1 MLAKDR
7 LSNYLAIFLAS
18 YLAIGAICGSS
29 MAAAIPAISWKGEAY
44 IAATW
49 PLWMKVSPV
58 KLPIPEWVFSFEE
71 SDYAQ

>member
-1 MLAKDR
+1 MSARASLP
-7 LSNYLAIFLAS
+7 SYLAIMLAS
-18 YLAIGAICGSS
+18 YLGIGAVLASS

-58 KLPIPEWVFSFEE
+58 KLPIPEWAFSFEE
-71 SDYAQ
+71 DDHAQ